1 MSFLI
6 DLIIIAIIVASTV
19 IYTKRGFTGVV
30 IDIAGF
36 ILSSLVA
43 WYFAPLVGSYISGV
57 MRKIIPGEDDGM
69 IAGFMTSDALS
80 RIIAF
85 GLVFLVC
92 MIIVKFIIRLTK
104 DIKIPII
111 SKVDKILGGILGLL
125 LGLAWAQIAA
135 MIVFA
140 LLTFFANVIPGFPA
154 DTFNSLTVTKW
165 FFDFNIFK
173 SIFAAI

>member
-6 DLIIIAIIVASTV
+6 DLIILAIIVVSV
-19 IYTKRGFTGVV
+19 VVYTKRGLVGVI

-36 ILSSLVA
+36 ILASLVA
-43 WYFAPLVGSYISGV
+43 WYFAPLVGGYISRF
-57 MRKIIPGEDDGM
+57 MRKIIPGEEG
-69 IAGFMTSDALS
+69 GLVSGLLTSDALS
-80 RIIAF
+80 RVIAF
-85 GLVFLVC
+85 GLVFIAC
-92 MIIVKFIIRLTK
+92 MIAVKFIIRLTK

-111 SKVDKILGGILGLL
+111 SKVDKILGGVLGLL

-140 LLTFFANVIPGFPA
+140 LLEILANLIPGFPTGA
-154 DTFNSLTVTKW
+154 FEGLTVTKW
-165 FFDFNIFK
+165 FFEFNIFK